1 MFLLFF
7 VTANRCVLYIVLWFK
22 LISHERSHEKRA
34 WNEAMRYL
42 AKSAGF
48 TSGPGLRLCPCWYYC
63 FHHHI
68 HSLLVTSVLV
78 IFTCLD
84 KSIFYCLLYSDCRI
98 RHQAPPIFM
107 DDHEF
112 PYPDS
117 PKVSGVYMGIPW
129 LVISSLKKMPV
140 IFPHRNRW
148 FSQPCFI
155 N

>member
-42 AKSAGF
+42 AKSPGF

-98 RHQAPPIFM
+98 RHQAPPIGY
-107 DDHEF
+107 E
-112 PYPDS
+112 PGS
-117 PKVSGVYMGIPW
+117 QVTVLYMLALADLVRRITILMPPIP
-129 LVISSLKKMPV
+129 
-140 IFPHRNRW
+140 RA
-148 FSQPCFI
+148 
-155 N
+155 